1 MKHRTRI
8 VFAAGAVLLM
18 AGFAG
23 HAQDNAGEQ
32 LELSE
37 EEAVTQALR
46 ANLGLAVEERN
57 LSVKKRNRSRA
68 WNQLLPSLQVN
79 ATLSRSNAEQEFSSL
94 VPAGT
99 PLPDGS
105 FDAVRQ
111 IEDTAPRWSVSTQVS
126 AQLDLSLRLYFAV
139 KQTAV
144 DLREGRIGR
153 IDAEDQVRRDV
164 RKQYRRVALLAESLR
179 VTEAQLAT
187 ARAQVER
194 AEVNVDN
201 GLADRSSLLQAQIG
215 AANIEVALA
224 EQRNAVARARRA
236 LANTLGI
243 PIETD
248 LVLTDR
254 DAPALPEPL
263 PRFDRTELLDLA
275 LANRREL
282 QNLQVQ
288 VDRLQTLQRLERAG
302 LFPSLRLSWSA
313 DPAFQGDPLEDAWF
327 EDVGDQWEQQRG
339 GFSLTV
345 VQPLDP
351 LLPGSSTWTTIA
363 NYDDQ
368 VAQLRVQREQVRQ
381 GARMEVASLLDALAS
396 LRATIRARELN
407 VTLAGRN
414 LDLAQQGLESGN
426 RGRLDVQQAE
436 DALAEA
442 ELNVK
447 REKTNYYSTL
457 VDLAYAVNTDVDTL
471 LTVAV
476 R

>member
-1 MKHRTRI
+1 M
-8 VFAAGAVLLM
+8 
-18 AGFAG
+18 
-23 HAQDNAGEQ
+23 
-32 LELSE
+32 
-37 EEAVTQALR
+37 
-46 ANLGLAVEERN
+46 
-57 LSVKKRNRSRA
+57 
-68 WNQLLPSLQVN
+68 
-79 ATLSRSNAEQEFSSL
+79 
-94 VPAGT
+94 

-153 IDAEDQVRRDV
+153 TDAEDQVRRDV
-164 RKQYRRVALLAESLR
+164 RKQYRRVALLEESLR

-215 AANIEVALA
+215 AANTEVALA
-224 EQRNAVARARRA
+224 EQRNAVASARRA
-236 LANTLGI
+236 LTNTLGI

-254 DAPALPEPL
+254 DAPALPETL

-368 VAQLRVQREQVRQ
+368 IAQLRVA
-381 GARMEVASLLDALAS
+381 ARASS
-396 LRATIRARELN
+396 ARC
-407 VTLAGRN
+407 AHG
-414 LDLAQQGLESGN
+414 SGVPP
-426 RGRLDVQQAE
+426 RFTRLSACD
-436 DALAEA
+436 
-442 ELNVK
+442 NS
-447 REKTNYYSTL
+447 RP
-457 VDLAYAVNTDVDTL
+457 
-471 LTVAV
+471 
-476 R
+476 